1 MPVVST
7 SAKALILAAAILAS
21 ALAFVK
27 YKFDEPS
34 DKSSVVFAE
43 SLVSNAVL
51 SNNVG
56 LPVKSA

>member
-7 SAKALILAAAILAS
+7 SDSALILAAAILAS
-21 ALAFVK
+21 ALASVK
-27 YKFDEPS
+27 YKLAPS
-34 DKSSVVFAE
+34 VKSAVVFDAN
-43 SLVSNAVL
+43 LVSNAVL

>member
-7 SAKALILAAAILAS
+7 SDSALIPAAAILAS

-27 YKFDEPS
+27 YKLVEPS

-43 SLVSNAVL
+43 SLVSNAEL